1 MASKT
6 WLNTYVIASAKE
18 KDALN
23 ITLSNCINSTN
34 EHLCNYCTKIFV
46 IVVKTCVCRR
56 SVENKAAILS
66 YPTRGNKGNR
76 GCEGNKGNRG
86 EGATRGTSGNMGNR
100 GTGERGEQGEEG
112 NWGGIRGDRWDKGNK
127 GEQGQEGNMGIYWP
141 LRKRVARL
149 PNSTKKR
156 KTSVDRLLQTTQG
169 DKHFKSFINVRESRS
184 TSVGSS
190 KLRNLPSNQR
200 IGLHSC
206 QSCDFISQSVKEN
219 WQALRQLLDKLISKA
234 AQNLTPAT

>member
-1 MASKT
+1 
-6 WLNTYVIASAKE
+6 
-18 KDALN
+18 
-23 ITLSNCINSTN
+23 
-34 EHLCNYCTKIFV
+34 
-46 IVVKTCVCRR
+46 
-56 SVENKAAILS
+56 
-66 YPTRGNKGNR
+66 
-76 GCEGNKGNRG
+76 
-86 EGATRGTSGNMGNR
+86 MGNR
-100 GTGERGEQGEEG
+100 GTGERGEQGEQGEQG
-112 NWGGIRGDRWDKGNK
+112 KWGGIRGDRGDKGNK

-141 LRKRVARL
+141 LRKRIARL

-156 KTSVDRLLQTTQG
+156 KTSVDRLLQTTQGAG

-234 AQNLTPAT
+234 AQNLTPAI

>member
-1 MASKT
+1 MGT
-6 WLNTYVIASAKE
+6 RG
-18 KDALN
+18 DRG
-23 ITLSNCINSTN
+23 N
-34 EHLCNYCTKIFV
+34 E
-46 IVVKTCVCRR
+46 R
-56 SVENKAAILS
+56 NKGEHGEQGNWW
-66 YPTRGNKGNR
+66 TRGTGGKGEQGKRGGIRGDMGNKGN
-76 GCEGNKGNRG
+76 KGEQWEQG
-86 EGATRGTSGNMGNR
+86 GTGVTRGTRGNMGNR
-100 GTGERGEQGEEG
+100 GAGERGEQGEQG
-112 NWGGIRGDRWDKGNK
+112 KWGGIRGDRGDKGNK
-127 GEQGQEGNMGIYWP
+127 GEQGKEGNMGIYWP

-156 KTSVDRLLQTTQG
+156 KTSVDRLLQTTQR

-234 AQNLTPAT
+234 AQNLTPATWTIH